1 MAGHIEINI
10 QEVTPKLYK
19 TLNKIMGRQVMR
31 NLFDNARNFEK
42 INAGGLNI
50 VKLSKDYSEYKYPMA
65 INNGGDFIESDD
77 FIDLK
82 GIAVIE
88 IHYDENFK
96 LKKAYLVA

>member
-19 TLNKIMGRQVMR
+19 TLNKIMGREVMK
-31 NLFDNARNFEK
+31 NLFNNARDFEK
-42 INAGGLNI
+42 INAVGLDI
-50 VKLSKDYSEYKYPMA
+50 VKLSKEYSEYKNPMA
-65 INNGGDFIESDD
+65 INNGGDFIESDE

-82 GIAVIE
+82 GIAIIE
-88 IHYDENFK
+88 IHYDENFN